1 MRAAIIAV
9 CDLDSLH
16 LVGQAVANA
25 SSSAG
30 WTVTPEYG
38 AGDAV
43 RSEYIYE
50 VVNLAGVV

>member
-9 CDLDSLH
+9 GDLDSLPSE
-16 LVGQAVANA
+16 VQAVANA